1 MAVKDKK
8 AKFIKQLEGYQG
20 DAALYELSEPVLYPR
35 WASYDDEE
43 KQKTTWVVVS
53 ALPSAFDTG
62 ISECYIFAATSQ
74 GEVVDWGELDG
85 SERGT
90 TDHQHVLASAGYEL
104 VK

>member
-1 MAVKDKK
+1 VAVKDKK

-20 DAALYELSEPVLYPR
+20 NAALYELSEPVSYPR
-35 WASYDDEE
+35 WVNHDEE
-43 KQKTTWVVVS
+43 QQKTKWVVVS
-53 ALPSAFDTG
+53 ALDSAFDTG
-62 ISECYIFAATSQ
+62 ISECYIFAAADN

-90 TDHQHVLASAGYEL
+90 TNHQYVLASAGYEL